1 MELCSLA
8 EAARQAGAT
17 KVVREWLSRGHPL
30 PAFGHPLY
38 ADGDPRAIA
47 LLAQFQSRPVFAELR
62 SVVESVTGELPNVDF
77 AIAAMA
83 DAYDLPAEAPFT
95 IFALARSVGWI
106 AHILEQSATGNLIR
120 PRARYVGP
128 QLSA

>member
-1 MELCSLA
+1 
-8 EAARQAGAT
+8 
-17 KVVREWLSRGHPL
+17 
-30 PAFGHPLY
+30 
-38 ADGDPRAIA
+38 